1 MAKKNIKN
9 MAFQVYNASAGSGKT
24 YTLTKEYLKILLV
37 APANDTY
44 KKILA
49 ITFTNKAVEEMKSRI
64 IESLI
69 AFTKDEV
76 TEKTADFMREIAA
89 EIKLDVP
96 SIQQKSRKILKNLIH
111 NYAAFDIST
120 IDKFTHRI
128 IRTFTH
134 DLNLP
139 TNFDVTLDTDEL
151 LKNAID
157 VVVAKAGEDEELT
170 QILINF
176 AKSKTDDDKSWDVT
190 LDLYEVSRLILNEEH
205 FFNFGKLSDKSV
217 DDFSKIAE
225 KIKLKI
231 ESNKLKIK
239 ENAKFILDDFA
250 ANNLTEEDFDRKTF
264 YNHVANLFNEK
275 ATEYDFVNEKEIGV
289 PKKSNNSEVVRS
301 LAPTWKEKLTL
312 IYKAKTENALF
323 DLIIKN
329 MIPLSLINV
338 IYKEYKQLQEDQNV
352 LSISDFNAIIH
363 NEIKDQPAPF
373 IYERLG
379 DRYRHYFIDEF
390 QDTSQLQW
398 ENFIPLIDNAL
409 ASEDLDGTKGSLMIV
424 GDPKQSIYRW
434 RGGKAEQFI
443 DLSTDANP
451 FSNKLK
457 VVENLPKNYRSYS
470 EVIDFNNQ
478 FFQFLSEEFTNEA
491 YQKLYK
497 ETAGQETNEKKG
509 GFVSVAFLDDTIEIN
524 EEIAEDES
532 ITEKDKQYLS
542 KTLEIIQQSLANGF
556 DYSDIVLL
564 TRKTKNGVLL
574 ANFLT
579 ENNIP
584 IISSETLLIQNA
596 SEVKFIIN
604 FLEYL
609 DSSNNQESKINW
621 LYFVANTKVD
631 KDKIHDFIVSAKD
644 LSEADLQKYLAS
656 FNCEISFENCR
667 KKSLYEA
674 VENIVNVFLKE
685 KTTISYVQYFL
696 DLVLERN
703 VKYQTSIADFLE
715 YWEKSGFKQSIPSP
729 EGEKAIRIMTIH
741 KSKGLEFP
749 VVIYP
754 FADDSLNPRS
764 NNIWIPMED
773 ESVDMPQALVKNNKI
788 LEKYSDTTQEI
799 YQTKSQEEILDTINV
814 LYVALTRA
822 EEQLHIISSYKIT
835 TKGEIS
841 TSKTLASYFI
851 NFLLQKANFSIEQK
865 EYAFGN
871 PKRHSQPK
879 LFTKN
884 KAEIQS
890 VIKALDFSSI
900 RIAKKEALM
909 WGTLQQDAIEFG
921 NIIHQ
926 ILSYITSKND
936 LQTALTKSLDEGL
949 IQQSQKSIFEEK
961 INQII
966 HHPELEAF
974 FNPNYNVFTE
984 HNIISPNEINLK
996 PDRLVIHN
1004 SEAFLIDYKTGA
1016 QDEKHKKQI
1025 ENYVRVIEKM
1035 NLKVT
1040 KKVLL
1045 YIGEELKII
1054 HL

>member
-1 MAKKNIKN
+1 

-76 TEKTADFMREIAA
+76 TEKTADFMQEIAT
-89 EIKLDVP
+89 EIKLDVY

-170 QILINF
+170 QIIINF
-176 AKSKTDDDKSWDVT
+176 AKSKTDDDKSWDIT
-190 LDLYEVSRLILNEEH
+190 IDLYEVSRLILNEEH

-231 ESNKLKIK
+231 ESNKFKIK
-239 ENAKFILDDFA
+239 ENAKFILDDFET
-250 ANNLTEEDFDRKTF
+250 NNLTDADFDRKTF
-264 YNHVANLFNEK
+264 YNHVVNLFNEK
-275 ATEYDFVNEKEIGV
+275 PTDYDYVNEKEIGV
-289 PKKSNNSEVVRS
+289 PKKSNNLELVLR
-301 LAPTWKEKLTL
+301 LAPTWKEKLTH
-312 IYKAKTENALF
+312 IYKSKNENALF

-409 ASEDLDGTKGSLMIV
+409 ASEDLDGTRGSLMIV

-443 DLSTDANP
+443 DLSKEVNP
-451 FSNKLK
+451 FSNKEK
-457 VVENLPKNYRSYS
+457 FVENLPKNYRSYS

-497 ETAGQETNEKKG
+497 ETAGQETNEKTG
-509 GFVSVAFLDDTIEIN
+509 GFVSVTFLDDTIEIN

-542 KTLEIIQQSLANGF
+542 KTLEIIQQSLTNGF

-604 FLEYL
+604 FLQYL
-609 DSSNNQESKINW
+609 DSANNQESKINW
-621 LYFVANTKVD
+621 LYFVATTKVD
-631 KDKIHDFIVSAKD
+631 KNKIHDFIVSAKD

-656 FNCEISFENCR
+656 FGCEISFENCR

-754 FADDSLNPRS
+754 FADDSLNPRT

-773 ESVDMPQALVKNNKI
+773 ESIDMPQALVKNNKI

-799 YQTKSQEEILDTINV
+799 YKTKSQEEILDTINV

-851 NFLLQKANFSIEQK
+851 NFLTQKADFSLEQK
-865 EYAFGN
+865 EYVFGSS
-871 PKRHSQPK
+871 KRHSKPK
-879 LFTKN
+879 LFAKN

-890 VIKALDFSSI
+890 VKKALDFSSI

-926 ILSYITSKND
+926 ILSYIISKND
-936 LQTALTKSLDEGL
+936 LQTALTKSIDEGL
-949 IQQSQKSIFEEK
+949 IQQSQKSIFEDK
-961 INQII
+961 IKQII
-966 HHPELEAF
+966 YHPELEDF
-974 FNPNYNVFTE
+974 FNPNYMVFTE

-1016 QDEKHKKQI
+1016 QDEKHKNQI

>member
-1 MAKKNIKN
+1 
-9 MAFQVYNASAGSGKT
+9 MAFQLYNASAGSGKT

-37 APANDTY
+37 APSNDAY

-64 IESLI
+64 VESLI
-69 AFTKDEV
+69 AFTQDEV
-76 TEKTADFMREIAA
+76 SEKTLEFMQEIAS
-89 EIKLDVP
+89 EIKLDLH
-96 SIQQKSRKILKNLIH
+96 SIQVKSRKILKNLIH

-157 VVVAKAGEDEELT
+157 IVVAKAGEDEKLT
-170 QILINF
+170 HILVNF
-176 AKSKTDDDKSWDVT
+176 AKSKADDDKSWDVT
-190 LDLYEVSRLILNEEH
+190 VDLYNVSRLILNEDH
-205 FFNFGKLSDKSV
+205 FFNFGKLSNKSV
-217 DDFSKIAE
+217 DDFTKISE

-231 ESNKLKIK
+231 ASNKQNIK
-239 ENAKFILDDFA
+239 QNAKLILDDFA
-250 ANNLTEEDFDRKTF
+250 SHQLTKDDFDRGTF
-264 YNHVANLFNEK
+264 YNHIVNLFQEK
-275 ATEYDFVNEKEIGV
+275 ATDYDYVNDREIKESS
-289 PKKSNNSEVVRS
+289 KTKHSETIHVYKNG
-301 LAPTWKEKLTL
+301 WKQKLLL
-312 IYKAKTENALF
+312 IYNAKNENALF
-323 DLIIKN
+323 ELIIKN

-338 IYKEYKQLQEDQNV
+338 IYQEYKHLQEEQNV
-352 LSISDFNAIIH
+352 LSISDFNTIIH

-409 ASEDLDGTKGSLMIV
+409 ASEDFDGTRGSLMLV

-443 DLSTDANP
+443 DLSSDTNP
-451 FSNKLK
+451 FSNKDK
-457 VVENLPKNYRSYS
+457 SVKNLPKNYRSYS

-478 FFQFLSEEFTNEA
+478 FFQFLSGEFSNES
-491 YQKLYK
+491 YQKLYQ
-497 ETAGQETNEKKG
+497 ETATQEINSKKG
-509 GFVSVAFLDDTIEIN
+509 GFVSVSFLNDDIEIHD
-524 EEIAEDES
+524 EIADDETIS
-532 ITEKDKQYLS
+532 EKDKQYLS
-542 KTLEIIQQSLANGF
+542 KTLEIIQSSIANGF
-556 DYSDIVLL
+556 EYSDIVLL
-564 TRKTKNGVLL
+564 TRKKRNGVLL

-604 FLEYL
+604 FLKYL
-609 DSSNNQESKINW
+609 DSANNQESKINW
-621 LYFVANTKVD
+621 LYFVANEKVS
-631 KDKIHDFIVSAKD
+631 KQEIHQFITEAKD
-644 LSEADLQKYLAS
+644 LSETNLEKYLAD
-656 FNCEISFENCR
+656 FDCAISFENCR
-667 KKSLYEA
+667 KKTLYEA
-674 VENIVNVFLKE
+674 VENIVHVFLKE

-703 VKYQTSIADFLE
+703 VKFQTSIADFLD
-715 YWEKSGFKQSIPSP
+715 YWEKTGFQKSIPSP

-754 FADDSLNPRS
+754 FADDSQKSPHPE
-764 NNIWIPMED
+764 NIWIPMQD
-773 ESVDMPQALVKNNKI
+773 ETIDLPQALVSQNKV
-788 LEKYSDTTQEI
+788 LEKYNETTNEI
-799 YQTKSQEEILDTINV
+799 YQTKTQEEILDLINV

-822 EEQLHIISSYKIT
+822 EEQLHIISSYKTI
-835 TKGEIS
+835 KGGELS
-841 TSKTLASYFI
+841 QSKTLATYFI
-851 NFLLQKANFSIEQK
+851 NFLKQKANFSIEQK
-865 EYAFGN
+865 EYVFGN
-871 PKRHSQPK
+871 PVRQSQLK
-879 LFTKN
+879 KFTQN
-884 KAEIQS
+884 KAEIHA
-890 VIKALDFSSI
+890 VENALDFSSI
-900 RIAKKEALM
+900 KIAKKEALM

-921 NIIHQ
+921 NILHQ
-926 ILSYITSKND
+926 ILSYIIKKDD
-936 LQTALTKSLDEGL
+936 LQLALTKSLEEGL
-949 IQQSQKSIFEEK
+949 IQHSQKAIFEEK
-961 INQII
+961 IQQII
-966 HHPELEAF
+966 NHPELANF
-974 FNPNYNVFTE
+974 FNPNYTVFTE

-1004 SEAFLIDYKTGA
+1004 NEAFLIDYKTGLPE
-1016 QDEKHKKQI
+1016 EKHKTQI

-1035 NLKVT
+1035 NLKVS
-1040 KKVLL
+1040 KKILL
-1045 YIGEELKII
+1045 YIGEELKMI

>member
-1 MAKKNIKN
+1 
-9 MAFQVYNASAGSGKT
+9 MAFQLYNASAGSGKT
-24 YTLTKEYLKILLV
+24 YTLTKEYLKILLL
-37 APANDTY
+37 APANDAY

-64 IESLI
+64 VESLI
-69 AFTKDEV
+69 DFTKDEV
-76 TEKTADFMREIAA
+76 SDKTLDFMREIGA
-89 EIKLDVP
+89 EIKLDVN
-96 SIQQKSRKILKNLIH
+96 SIQVKSRKILKNLIH

-157 VVVAKAGEDEELT
+157 IVVAKAGEDEQLT
-170 QILINF
+170 TILINF
-176 AKSKTDDDKSWDVT
+176 AKNKTDDDKSWDVT
-190 LDLYEVSRLILNEEH
+190 GDLYEVSKLILNEEH

-217 DDFSKIAE
+217 EDFSKITE
-225 KIKLKI
+225 KIKLRI
-231 ESNKLKIK
+231 EKNKQKIK
-239 ENAKFILDDFA
+239 EQAKLILDDFNA
-250 ANNLTEEDFDRKTF
+250 HHLTTADFDRGTF
-264 YNHVANLFNEK
+264 YNHIVNLFQEK
-275 ATEYDFVNEKEIGV
+275 ATDYDYVNEREITV
-289 PKKSNNSEVVRS
+289 PKKSNNLEIVES
-301 LAPTWKEKLTL
+301 LSASWKQKLTI
-312 IYKAKTENALF
+312 IYQAQNENALF

-338 IYKEYKQLQEDQNV
+338 IYQEYKQLQDDQNV
-352 LSISDFNAIIH
+352 LSISDFNTIIH

-398 ENFIPLIDNAL
+398 ENFVPLIDNAL
-409 ASEDLDGTKGSLMIV
+409 ASEDLDGTKGSLLLV

-443 DLSTDANP
+443 DLSNAVNP
-451 FSNKLK
+451 FSNKDK
-457 VVENLPKNYRSYS
+457 IVKNLPKNYRSYS
-470 EVIDFNNQ
+470 EVVTFNNQ
-478 FFQFLSEEFTNEA
+478 LFQFLSNEFSNEA
-491 YQKLYK
+491 YQKLYQ
-497 ETAGQETNEKKG
+497 ETAKQEVNSKQG
-509 GFVSVAFLDDTIEIN
+509 GFVSVRFLNDDIEIN
-524 EEIAEDES
+524 DEIADDEN

-542 KTLEIIQQSLANGF
+542 KTLEIIQSSIANGF
-556 DYSDIVLL
+556 EYSDIVLL
-564 TRKTKNGVLL
+564 TRKTRNGVLL

-579 ENNIP
+579 ENKIP

-609 DSSNNQESKINW
+609 DSANNQESKINW
-621 LYFVANTKVD
+621 LYFVANEKVS
-631 KDKIHDFIVSAKD
+631 KQEIHQFISETKD
-644 LSEADLQKYLAS
+644 LSEPDLEKYLAKFECS
-656 FNCEISFENCR
+656 ISFDTCR

-674 VENIVNVFLKE
+674 VENIVHVFLKE

-715 YWEKSGFKQSIPSP
+715 YWKKTGFQKSIPSP

-749 VVIYP
+749 VVIFP
-754 FADDSLNPRS
+754 FADDELKSRFAP
-764 NNIWIPMED
+764 NIWIPLND
-773 ESVDMPQALVKNNKI
+773 ATIDMPQALVKQNKA
-788 LEKYSDTTQEI
+788 LEKYNEATNEI
-799 YQTKSQEEILDTINV
+799 YQTKTQEEILDVINV

-822 EEQLHIISSYKIT
+822 EEQLHIISSYKVT
-835 TKGEIS
+835 SKGVIS
-841 TSKTLASYFI
+841 TTRTLATFFI
-851 NFLLQKANFSIEQK
+851 EFLQLQANFSMEQK
-865 EYAFGN
+865 EYFFGN
-871 PKRHSQPK
+871 PKRQSQPK
-879 LFTKN
+879 LFSKN
-884 KAEIQS
+884 KAEIIA
-890 VIKALDFSSI
+890 VTNALDFSSI
-900 RIAKKEALM
+900 KIAKKEALM
-909 WGTLQQDAIEFG
+909 WGTMQQDAIEFG
-921 NIIHQ
+921 NVLHQ
-926 ILSYITSKND
+926 ILSYIITKDD
-936 LQTALTKSLDEGL
+936 LQFALTKSIEEGL
-949 IQQSQKSIFEEK
+949 IQLSQKTIFEEK
-961 INQII
+961 ITQII
-966 HHPELEAF
+966 THPELLDF
-974 FNPNYNVFTE
+974 FNPNYTVFTE
-984 HNIISPNEINLK
+984 HNIISPHEINLK
-996 PDRLVIHN
+996 PDRLVLHN
-1004 SEAFLIDYKTGA
+1004 NQAFLIDYKTGSPE
-1016 QDEKHKKQI
+1016 EKHQLQI

-1035 NLKVT
+1035 NLVVT

>member
-1 MAKKNIKN
+1 

-37 APANDTY
+37 ATDNDTY

-69 AFTKDEV
+69 AFTKAEV
-76 TEKTADFMREIAA
+76 SEKTVNFMQEIAS
-89 EIKLDVP
+89 EIKLDV
-96 SIQQKSRKILKNLIH
+96 STIQQKSRKILKNLIH

-157 VVVAKAGEDEELT
+157 VVVAKAGEEDELT
-170 QILINF
+170 HVLINF

-190 LDLYEVSRLILNEEH
+190 IDLYEVSRLILNEEH

-217 DDFSKIAE
+217 DDFSKIAK

-231 ESNKLKIK
+231 ENNKLLIK
-239 ENAKFILDDFA
+239 ESAKFILDDFA
-250 ANNLTEEDFDRKTF
+250 TNNLTEADFDHKTF
-264 YNHVANLFNEK
+264 YNHVVNLFNEK
-275 ATEYDFVNEKEIGV
+275 ATDYDFVTEKEIVV
-289 PKKSNNSEVVRS
+289 PKKSNNSEIVHR

-312 IYKAKTENALF
+312 IYKAKNENALF

-352 LSISDFNAIIH
+352 LSISDFNTIIH
-363 NEIKDQPAPF
+363 NEIKDQHAPF

-443 DLSTDANP
+443 DLCTDVNP
-451 FSNKLK
+451 FSNKEK
-457 VVENLPKNYRSYS
+457 SVENLPKNYRSYS

-478 FFQFLSEEFTNEA
+478 FFQFLSEKFTNEA

-497 ETAGQETNEKKG
+497 ETASQETNDKKG
-509 GFVSVAFLDDTIEIN
+509 GFVSVTFLDDTIEIN
-524 EEIAEDES
+524 EEISDDET

-542 KTLEIIQQSLANGF
+542 KTLEIIQNSIANGF
-556 DYSDIVLL
+556 EYSDIVLL

-609 DSSNNQESKINW
+609 DSANNQESKINW
-621 LYFVANTKVD
+621 LYFVATTKVD

-644 LSEADLQKYLAS
+644 LSETDLQKYLAS
-656 FNCEISFENCR
+656 YNCEISFENCR

-685 KTTISYVQYFL
+685 KTTVSYVQYFL

-715 YWEKSGFKQSIPSP
+715 YWKKSGFKQSIPSP

-788 LEKYSDTTQEI
+788 LEKYNDTTQEI

-851 NFLLQKANFSIEQK
+851 NFLTQKVNFSLEQK
-865 EYAFGN
+865 EYVFGSS
-871 PKRHSQPK
+871 KRKSQPK

-890 VIKALDFSSI
+890 VKNALDFSSI

-926 ILSYITSKND
+926 ILSYITTKND
-936 LQTALTKSLDEGL
+936 LQTALTKSLDVGL
-949 IQQSQKSIFEEK
+949 IQQSQKSIFEDK
-961 INQII
+961 IKQII

-1025 ENYVRVIEKM
+1025 ENYVRIIEKM

>member
-1 MAKKNIKN
+1 

-69 AFTKDEV
+69 AFTKDEI

-89 EIKLDVP
+89 EIKSDVP
-96 SIQQKSRKILKNLIH
+96 TIQQKFRKILKNLIH

-231 ESNKLKIK
+231 ESNKSKIK

-264 YNHVANLFNEK
+264 YNHVVNLFNEK
-275 ATEYDFVNEKEIGV
+275 PTEYDFVNEKEIGV
-289 PKKSNNSEVVRS
+289 PKKSNNLEVVRS
-301 LAPTWKEKLTL
+301 LELIWKEKLTL

-409 ASEDLDGTKGSLMIV
+409 ASEDLDGTKGSLLIV

-443 DLSTDANP
+443 DLSTNVNP
-451 FSNKLK
+451 FSNKEK
-457 VVENLPKNYRSYS
+457 SVENLPKNYRSYS

-497 ETAGQETNEKKG
+497 ETAGQETNEKTG
-509 GFVSVAFLDDTIEIN
+509 GFVSVTFLDDTIEIN

-556 DYSDIVLL
+556 EYSDIVLL

-621 LYFVANTKVD
+621 LYFVATTKVD
-631 KDKIHDFIVSAKD
+631 KNKIHDFIVSAKD

-799 YQTKSQEEILDTINV
+799 YQTKSQEEILDTVNV

-851 NFLLQKANFSIEQK
+851 NFLTQKANFSLEQK
-865 EYAFGN
+865 EYFFGIS
-871 PKRHSQPK
+871 KRNSQPK

-890 VIKALDFSSI
+890 VKKALDFSSI

-926 ILSYITSKND
+926 ILSYITTKND
-936 LQTALTKSLDEGL
+936 LQLALTKSIDEGL
-949 IQQSQKSIFEEK
+949 IQQSQRSIFEDK
-961 INQII
+961 IKQII

-974 FNPNYNVFTE
+974 FNPNYTVFSE

-996 PDRLVIHN
+996 PDRLVIYN

-1025 ENYVRVIEKM
+1025 ENYARVIEKM

>member
-1 MAKKNIKN
+1 

-89 EIKLDVP
+89 EIKSDVP
-96 SIQQKSRKILKNLIH
+96 TIQHKSRKILKNLIH

-250 ANNLTEEDFDRKTF
+250 VNNLTEEDFDRKTF

-289 PKKSNNSEVVRS
+289 PKKSNNLEVVRR
-301 LAPTWKEKLTL
+301 LAPTWKEKLTH

-409 ASEDLDGTKGSLMIV
+409 ASQDLDGTKGSLMIV

-443 DLSTDANP
+443 DLSTNVNP
-451 FSNKLK
+451 FSNKEK
-457 VVENLPKNYRSYS
+457 SVENLPKNYRSYS

-478 FFQFLSEEFTNEA
+478 FFQFLSEEFANEA

-509 GFVSVAFLDDTIEIN
+509 GFVSVTFLDDTIEIN
-524 EEIAEDES
+524 EEISEDES

-542 KTLEIIQQSLANGF
+542 KTLEIIQQSLENGF

-609 DSSNNQESKINW
+609 DSANNQESKINW
-621 LYFVANTKVD
+621 LYFVATTKVN
-631 KDKIHDFIVSAKD
+631 KDKIHDFIVSAKE
-644 LSEADLQKYLAS
+644 LSEIDLQKYLAS

-851 NFLLQKANFSIEQK
+851 NFLTQKANFSLEQK

-871 PKRHSQPK
+871 SKRNSQPK

-890 VIKALDFSSI
+890 VKKALDFSSI

-926 ILSYITSKND
+926 ILSYITTKND
-936 LQTALTKSLDEGL
+936 LQLALTKSLDEGL
-949 IQQSQKSIFEEK
+949 IQQSQKSIFEDK
-961 INQII
+961 IKQII

-974 FNPNYNVFTE
+974 FNPNYIVFSE

-1025 ENYVRVIEKM
+1025 ENYARVIEKM